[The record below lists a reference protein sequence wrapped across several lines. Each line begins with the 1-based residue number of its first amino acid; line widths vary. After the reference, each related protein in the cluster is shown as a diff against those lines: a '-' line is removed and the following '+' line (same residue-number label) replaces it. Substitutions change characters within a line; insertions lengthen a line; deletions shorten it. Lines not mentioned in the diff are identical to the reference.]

1 MGVKRLNY
9 FTHQFLREQ
18 DFKAEQE
25 YHVAMRRQ
33 HNRALHGWGV
43 VEGLDVRKKS
53 DHEIIVDPGSAIDN
67 LGREI
72 ILTTPVV
79 RELTSFERNSHSYIT
94 IAYGEGWDEA
104 DHHSAGGVDGYMR
117 VSEAPEVGEQ
127 KHEPAKDGTVL
138 ALARVHFNENGNIH
152 RIEKEVRTTLDT
164 KGGAAGWMRLPFKPA
179 RLEVLRI
186 GEKLV
191 QAKQYE
197 PGIEFVVDVA
207 SAYCDKSARGSM
219 SIPVPPGAGKIK
231 AFRLC
236 GTTNGRVEV
245 ELVKTGWNVEENKGG
260 HKVLFKR
267 TVERTAERDGFDEHV
282 QVEEELQHLSEFQ
295 SLAVSVIADGKT
307 QIWLVAV
314 RYE

>member
-1 MGVKRLNY
+1 VSVKRLNY

-43 VEGLDVRKKS
+43 VEGFDVRKKS
-53 DHEIIVDPGSAIDN
+53 EHEIAIEPGTAIDS

-72 ILTTPVV
+72 VLTAPVV
-79 RELTSFERNSHSYIT
+79 RDLSSFERNSHSYVT
-94 IAYGEGWDEA
+94 VAYGESWDEV
-104 DHHSAGGVDGYMR
+104 DRHSASGVEGYMR
-117 VSEAPEVGEQ
+117 VTESPEFEDK
-127 KHEPAKDGTVL
+127 KHEPAKDGAVIT
-138 ALARVHFNENGNIH
+138 LARVHLNENGNIH

-164 KGGAAGWMRLPFKPA
+164 GSSATGWMRLPFKPV
-179 RLEVLRI
+179 RLEVLRL

-197 PGIEFVVDVA
+197 PGIEFIVDVA
-207 SAYCDKSARGSM
+207 SAYCEKSGRGSM
-219 SIPVPPGAGKIK
+219 AIPVPPGAKKVK

-236 GTTNGRVEV
+236 GTTNGKVEV
-245 ELVKTGWNVEENKGG
+245 ELVRTGWNVEENRGG
-260 HKVLFKR
+260 HKVLLKR
-267 TVERTAERDGFDEHV
+267 TVEREWFDEHV
-282 QVEEELQHLSEFQ
+282 PVEEELQPLNEFH

>member
-1 MGVKRLNY
+1 VSVKRLNY

-43 VEGLDVRKKS
+43 VEGFDVRKKS
-53 DHEIIVDPGSAIDN
+53 EHEITIEPGTAIDS

-72 ILTTPVV
+72 VLTAPVV
-79 RELTSFERNSHSYIT
+79 RDLSSFERNSQSYIT
-94 IAYGEGWDEA
+94 VAYGETWD
-104 DHHSAGGVDGYMR
+104 DVDRHSAGGVEGYMR
-117 VSEAPEVGEQ
+117 VTESPEFGD
-127 KHEPAKDGTVL
+127 KNYEPAKDGAVIT
-138 ALARVHFNENGNIH
+138 LARVHLNENGNIH

-164 KGGAAGWMRLPFKPA
+164 GSSAAGWMRLPFKPV
-179 RLEVLRI
+179 RLEVLRL

-197 PGIEFVVDVA
+197 PGIEFIVDVA
-207 SAYCDKSARGSM
+207 SAYCEKSGRGSM
-219 SIPVPPGAGKIK
+219 AIPVPPGARKVK

-236 GTTNGRVEV
+236 GTTNGKVEV
-245 ELVKTGWNVEENKGG
+245 ELVRTGWNVEENKGG
-260 HKVLFKR
+260 HKVLLKR
-267 TVERTAERDGFDEHV
+267 TVEREWFDEHV
-282 QVEEELQHLSEFQ
+282 PVEEELQPLNEFH

>member
-1 MGVKRLNY
+1 VSVKRLNY

-43 VEGLDVRKKS
+43 VEGLEVRKKS
-53 DHEIIVDPGSAIDN
+53 DHEIVVDPGTAIDN

-72 ILTTPVV
+72 VLTVPVV
-79 RELTSFERNSHSYIT
+79 RDLSSFERNSHTYIT

-117 VSEAPEVGEQ
+117 VAETPEVGEK
-127 KHEPAKDGTVL
+127 KHEPARDGAVL

-152 RIEKEVRTTLDT
+152 RIEKEVRTALDT
-164 KGGAAGWMRLPFKPA
+164 KGAATGWMRMPFKPV
-179 RLEVLRI
+179 RLEILKI

-197 PGIEFVVDVA
+197 PGIEFVVDVG

-219 SIPVPPGAGKIK
+219 AIPVPPGASKVK

-236 GTTNGRVEV
+236 GTTNGKVDV
-245 ELVKTGWNVEENKGG
+245 ELLRTGWNVEENRGG
-260 HKVLFKR
+260 HKVLLKR
-267 TVERTAERDGFDEHV
+267 TVEREWFDEHIP
-282 QVEEELQHLSEFQ
+282 VEEELQPLSEFH